1 MSKDG
6 NENKNIMNTNYGK
19 MPGSYLFTE
28 IASRIRKYMEENPDA
43 EIIRLGIGD
52 VTRPLPSSVAKAMHD
67 AVEEMTDAETFRG
80 YGPENGYEFLR
91 NAISQNDYVKRG
103 ISIRPEEIYVSDGS
117 KCDCAN
123 IIELFSDNVTIAVC
137 DPVYPVYVDSN
148 AMAGR
153 AGEYNSETGRWSNVF
168 YMPCLEENRFLPQVP
183 GNESIVPDLIY
194 LCSPNNPTGA
204 VMGYDELK
212 LWVDYANRNQSII
225 LFDGAYEAFIR
236 GDYPRSIFEIPG
248 AKECAVEFRSFSKT
262 AGFTGVRCA
271 YTVIPENLSRN
282 GMNLNKMW
290 TRRQSTSFNGV
301 PYITQ
306 KGALAVYSVEGQKQI
321 EENILY
327 YRENAEIIREGLK
340 SAGFTVFGGE
350 NAPYIWLKT
359 PSGMSSWEFFQDLL
373 DKTQIVGTPGSG
385 FGPMGEG
392 YFRLSAFGDLEK
404 TKLAISR
411 IKSVYSIE

>member
-1 MSKDG
+1 MSNDG
-6 NENKNIMNTNYGK
+6 NNDKNIINQNYGK

-28 IASRIRKYMEENPDA
+28 IASRIKKFCELNPDA

-52 VTRPLPSSVAKAMHD
+52 VTRPLPVSVAKAMHE
-67 AVEEMTDAETFRG
+67 AVEEMSKVETFKG

-91 NAISQNDYVKRG
+91 AAISENEYKKRG
-103 ISIRPEEIYVSDGS
+103 VSIESNEIFVSDGS

-123 IIELFSDNVTIAVC
+123 FIELFSDDVKIAVC

-153 AGEYNSETGRWSNVF
+153 AGDYDSKTGRWSNIC
-168 YMPCLEENRFLPQVP
+168 YMPCNEENNFLPRIP
-183 GNESIVPDLIY
+183 ESKDIIPNIIY
-194 LCSPNNPTGA
+194 LCSPNNPTGS

-212 LWVDYANRNQSII
+212 SWVDYANENNSII
-225 LFDGAYEAFIR
+225 LFDGAYESFIT
-236 GDYPRSIFEIPG
+236 GKYPRSIFEIPG
-248 AKECAVEFRSFSKT
+248 AKECSVEFRSFSKT

-271 YTVIPENLSRN
+271 YTVIPANLIRN
-282 GMNLNKMW
+282 GMNLNAMW
-290 TRRQSTSFNGV
+290 SRRQSTSFNGV

-306 KGALAVYSVEGQKQI
+306 KAALAVYSDEGQKEI
-321 EENILY
+321 ENNIRY
-327 YRENAEIIREGLK
+327 YLKNAETIREGLK
-340 SAGFTVFGGE
+340 AAGFTVFGGE

-373 DKTQIVGTPGSG
+373 DRTQIVGTPGSG

-392 YFRLSAFGDLEK
+392 YFRLSAFGDVEK
-404 TKLAISR
+404 TRLAMTR
-411 IKSVYSIE
+411 IKSAYN

>member
-6 NENKNIMNTNYGK
+6 SDDRNIINRNYGK

-28 IASRIRKYMEENPDA
+28 IASRIKTYCELNPEA

-52 VTRPLPSSVAKAMHD
+52 VTKPLPASVSKAMHD
-67 AVEEMTDAETFRG
+67 AVEEMSIAETFKG
-80 YGPENGYEFLR
+80 YGPEKGYEFLR
-91 NAISQNDYVKRG
+91 VAISDNDYMKRG
-103 ISIRPEEIYVSDGS
+103 ITINPDEIFVSDGS

-123 IIELFSDNVTIAVC
+123 FIELFSDNVKIAVS

-153 AGEYNSETGRWSNVF
+153 AGEYDSKTGRWSNVH
-168 YMPCLEENRFLPQVP
+168 YMPCSEDNNFSPRVP
-183 GNESIVPDLIY
+183 ESKDVVLDIIY
-194 LCSPNNPTGA
+194 LCSPNNPTGS

-212 LWVDYANRNQSII
+212 RWVDYANENNSII
-225 LFDGAYEAFIR
+225 LYDGAYESFIT

-248 AKECAVEFRSFSKT
+248 STQCAVEFRSFSKT

-271 YTVIPENLSRN
+271 YTVIPSKLTRN
-282 GMNLNKMW
+282 GMNLNAMW

-306 KGALAVYSVEGQKQI
+306 KGALAIYSIEGQKEI
-321 EENILY
+321 KENIQY
-327 YRENAEIIREGLK
+327 YLKNAEIIREGLK
-340 SAGFTVFGGE
+340 TAGFTVFGGE

-359 PSGMSSWEFFQDLL
+359 PSGFSSWEFFQDLL
-373 DKTQIVGTPGSG
+373 ERTQIVGTPGSG

-392 YFRLSAFGDLEK
+392 YFRLSAFGSLEK
-404 TKLAISR
+404 TNLAMAR
-411 IKSVYSIE
+411 IKSVYS

>member
-6 NENKNIMNTNYGK
+6 NNYKNIMNLNYSK
-19 MPGSYLFTE
+19 MPGTYLFTE
-28 IASRIRKYMEENPDA
+28 IASRIKKYIELNPDA
-43 EIIRLGIGD
+43 KIIRLGIGD
-52 VTRPLPSSVAKAMHD
+52 VTKPLPTCVSKAMHD
-67 AVEEMTDAETFRG
+67 AIEEMSNAKTFKG

-91 NAISQNDYVKRG
+91 NAISENDYIKRG
-103 ISIRPEEIYVSDGS
+103 ISIGPGEIFVSDGS

-123 IIELFSDNVTIAVC
+123 FIELFADDVKIAVC

-153 AGEYNSETGRWSNVF
+153 AGDYDAKTGRWSNVY
-168 YMPCLEENRFLPQVP
+168 YMPC
-183 GNESIVPDLIY
+183 NEDNNFSPLIPESEGLDLDIIY
-194 LCSPNNPTGA
+194 LCSPNNPTGS

-212 LWVDYANRNQSII
+212 KWVEYANKNNSII
-225 LFDGAYEAFIR
+225 LFDGAYESFIT
-236 GDYPRSIFEIPG
+236 GKYPRSIFEIPG

-282 GMNLNKMW
+282 GMKLNSMW
-290 TRRQSTSFNGV
+290 SRRQSTSFNGV

-306 KGALAVYSVEGQKQI
+306 RGALAVYSDEGQKEI
-321 EENILY
+321 KENIMY
-327 YRENAEIIREGLK
+327 YLKNAKIIREGLQ
-340 SAGFTVFGGE
+340 SAGFSVYGGE

-359 PSGMSSWEFFQDLL
+359 PVGMSSWEFFQELL

-392 YFRLSAFGDLEK
+392 YFRLSAFGCFEE
-404 TKLAISR
+404 TKLAMQR
-411 IKSVYSIE
+411 IKTAYSKT